1 MILCYRFIT
10 IVFYPIIICL
20 IFFRKYF
27 NKEDKKRYKEKIFSN
42 YFSPVKRKKRKLIWF
57 HAASIGEVQ
66 SIFPLIKKLNKKV
79 NNYEFLITT
88 VTLSSGNL
96 VCKEF
101 KNNKNIYHRYFP
113 VDVNFLVKKFL
124 DDWCPNLVLF
134 VDSEI
139 WPNVILEIKKRKIKL
154 AMINARITKKSFK
167 KWILF
172 PNAAKKI
179 FSCFDLCL
187 VSNNE
192 TKNFLRKFHSKKIK
206 YHGNLKLSGNVNFK
220 KNIDINKN
228 IFKNKKVWCAASTHK
243 GEESEC
249 LKTHLALKK
258 IYKNILTI
266 IIPRHINRSNEI
278 KFLCDK
284 FELKSQVLKQNDS
297 VKKDREILIVNS
309 FGMLPKYFKY
319 SKSVFIGK
327 SIIENLKQVGGQN
340 PIEAVKLGC
349 KVYHGPFVYNFKEIY
364 RLLKSWDVTEEVR
377 NYKDLTKKLLY
388 DFKNTKNN
396 KDIISKKII
405 KLGNRILDN
414 TIKEVRH
421 LIV

>member
-1 MILCYRFIT
+1 M
-10 IVFYPIIICL
+10 
-20 IFFRKYF
+20 
-27 NKEDKKRYKEKIFSN
+27 
-42 YFSPVKRKKRKLIWF
+42 
-57 HAASIGEVQ
+57 
-66 SIFPLIKKLNKKV
+66 
-79 NNYEFLITT
+79 
-88 VTLSSGNL
+88 

-101 KNNKNIYHRYFP
+101 RNNKNIYHRYFP

-124 DDWCPNLVLF
+124 DDWCPDLVLF

-139 WPNVILEIKKRKIKL
+139 WPNTILEIKRRKIKL
-154 AMINARITKKSFK
+154 SMINARITKKSFK

-172 PNAAKKI
+172 PDTAKKI

-192 TKNFLRKFHSKKIK
+192 TKNFLRKFNSKKIK

-220 KNIDINKN
+220 KDIDINKK
-228 IFKNKKVWCAASTHK
+228 IFKNRKVWCAASTHK
-243 GEESEC
+243 GEESQC
-249 LKTHLALKK
+249 LKTHLALKE
-258 IYKNILTI
+258 IHKNILTI

-284 FELKSQVLKQNDS
+284 LELRSQVLKQNDS

-364 RLLKSWDVTEEVR
+364 RLLKSWDVTEEIR
-377 NYKDLTKKLLY
+377 NSKDLTKKLLY

-414 TIKEVRH
+414 TIKEVRN